1 MSPRSRASQYVA
13 AGLVTA
19 GGLFW
24 ATRDAWPWRRPLTA
38 QPIVITDA
46 YVEFTET
53 LGRRETLSDV
63 LARAGITGREDRK
76 STRLNSSHSQI
87 SYAVFCLKKTSMT
100 SITNATLTVFQ
111 SCWIYSSVHHTCL
124 S

>member
-53 LGRRETLSDV
+53 LGGRGTRSDV
-63 LARAGITGREDRK
+63 LACARITGRDYLAFLAAAQHLPLRRRRPGR
-76 STRLNSSHSQI
+76 SFPSLRRRCCCVAGRVSL
-87 SYAVFCLKKTSMT
+87 L
-100 SITNATLTVFQ
+100 
-111 SCWIYSSVHHTCL
+111 
-124 S
+124 